1 MIIGEMKKERK
12 YGILIKVNYAQVGMV
27 FTHSFEFLWNMFSE
41 LITHMKTSC
50 VDTSRI
56 NNHKAFDFL
65 LQFIKKEGPNMKEI
79 IENSLNFKNTSQAIR
94 TKLNNDMEAAQKFV
108 NNMFEKYRDVYD
120 FNQTFNFE
128 EFKKAS
134 KLEDITNILSKLKGW
149 KKGIKSLKSHTM
161 QGIIYVDC
169 LPLIG
174 FLSKVATGYYESVR
188 KHLIDLT
195 EEKGEYIIRSYENM
209 INELEDRKVELNAF
223 CNYIKLINKY
233 KEERNTLKVSKEK
246 LEEMFAVVK
255 KNRLKNDPGANIGIQ
270 FKLDEIEKKRQDFDI
285 AFDKGMATHVEV
297 RKAEMENQ
305 LNTKVAK
312 LKEDLA
318 QLITQLDSEKLI
330 NPDTSPQESL
340 EELNMKNKKYL
351 NFKTLGQ
358 KFNDNQ
364 QILEMPVTNIKE
376 LAQYERRYDAKHLLW
391 DSLLT
396 WREKNKKWYESK
408 FSEVDVELMSKE
420 VKEYDTRC
428 ENLKMTL
435 SRGEKKDAVV
445 DKLNSEVKKVVN
457 TMGIIEA
464 IGNKALKAKH
474 WKKIFALLQKEN
486 AWSPDKIFTL
496 NDLLGSG
503 IINCEDQIKEISA
516 TASGEYTIELT
527 LIEIKKVWAEYK
539 FTVLPYRDLKERYIL
554 GAIEEVNAQL
564 EDDQMKIQT
573 MMGSKNVVEIRDEV
587 EIWEKKLSLISE
599 IMDEWVS
606 CQKKWMYLENIFSAE
621 DIQKQLPQESTK
633 FQQTDKF
640 WRDTMSRTNKNR
652 VVAEICSADNLLN
665 KFQSANNSLEDI
677 QKSLE
682 NYLETKRSVFPRFYF
697 LSND

>member
-1 MIIGEMKKERK
+1 
-12 YGILIKVNYAQVGMV
+12 
-27 FTHSFEFLWNMFSE
+27 
-41 LITHMKTSC
+41 
-50 VDTSRI
+50 
-56 NNHKAFDFL
+56 
-65 LQFIKKEGPNMKEI
+65 
-79 IENSLNFKNTSQAIR
+79 
-94 TKLNNDMEAAQKFV
+94 
-108 NNMFEKYRDVYD
+108 
-120 FNQTFNFE
+120 
-128 EFKKAS
+128 
-134 KLEDITNILSKLKGW
+134 
-149 KKGIKSLKSHTM
+149 M

-233 KEERNTLKVSKEK
+233 KEERNTLKVNKEK

-396 WREKNKKWYESK
+396 WR
-408 FSEVDVELMSKE
+408 
-420 VKEYDTRC
+420 
-428 ENLKMTL
+428 
-435 SRGEKKDAVV
+435 
-445 DKLNSEVKKVVN
+445 
-457 TMGIIEA
+457 
-464 IGNKALKAKH
+464 
-474 WKKIFALLQKEN
+474 
-486 AWSPDKIFTL
+486 
-496 NDLLGSG
+496 
-503 IINCEDQIKEISA
+503 
-516 TASGEYTIELT
+516 
-527 LIEIKKVWAEYK
+527 
-539 FTVLPYRDLKERYIL
+539 
-554 GAIEEVNAQL
+554 
-564 EDDQMKIQT
+564 
-573 MMGSKNVVEIRDEV
+573 
-587 EIWEKKLSLISE
+587 
-599 IMDEWVS
+599 
-606 CQKKWMYLENIFSAE
+606 
-621 DIQKQLPQESTK
+621 
-633 FQQTDKF
+633 
-640 WRDTMSRTNKNR
+640 
-652 VVAEICSADNLLN
+652 
-665 KFQSANNSLEDI
+665 
-677 QKSLE
+677 
-682 NYLETKRSVFPRFYF
+682 
-697 LSND
+697 